1 MDIKRNIT
9 LLMDFYELTMS
20 NGYFINN
27 LKDDIAVFDLFYRK
41 NPDDAAYSIFV
52 GLEDIINYILNLHFD
67 DEDINYLKSLNIFN
81 DNFLNYLR
89 NFKFSGDLYA
99 FKEGSI
105 VYPNVPLVTVVAPL
119 IDCQLLET
127 AMLATVNHET
137 LIATKANRIVLA
149 SKGRSVS
156 DFGARRAHNID
167 SALYGAKAAY
177 IGGVNSTATTLAGQ
191 LFNIPV
197 SGTMAHSWVMA
208 FDSEYEAFLSYAKL
222 YPSNTILLIDTYDV
236 INSGLK
242 NAIKVAK
249 DYLIPNGY
257 KLKGVRIDSGDLAY
271 LSKKTR
277 IILDENG
284 LNDTII
290 IASNSLD
297 EYKIS
302 SLIEQGAKL
311 DSFGVGENLITSKS
325 DPVFGGVYKLAG
337 IYKNN
342 VLEPKIKISATL
354 EKITNPSFKEVY
366 RLYNEENKAIGDLLT
381 LKDEIIDENTQI
393 VDPLKPWKKI
403 DLKQFKIK
411 KMHIKIFEKGKLIY
425 EIPSI
430 LDTRNYVRYQIDNE
444 LWDEEKRFVLPHT
457 HYLDFSKALYDL
469 KIKLIEENKY
479 DEVKNL
485 CHPDFKFYSQVD
497 TPLNSE
503 QFIVQ
508 EKGHMDAFPGFTMR
522 IHEIF
527 ARDDKVACYL
537 IFEGVQTREFLGH
550 PASGRKVRF
559 SLMFMITLKDGKY
572 IEKRA
577 HYNTADI
584 LRLILPSN
592 SGHAAK

>member
-67 DEDINYLKSLNIFN
+67 DEDIAYLRSLNIFN
-81 DNFLNYLR
+81 DDFLNYLR

-127 AMLATVNHET
+127 AMLATINHET

-277 IILDENG
+277 KILDENG

-381 LKDEIIDENTQI
+381 LKDEIVDENTQI

-411 KMHIKIFEKGKLIY
+411 KMHHKIFEKGKLIY

-430 LDTRNYVRYQIDNE
+430 LDTRNYVKYQIDNE

-479 DEVKNL
+479 E
-485 CHPDFKFYSQVD
+485 
-497 TPLNSE
+497 
-503 QFIVQ
+503 
-508 EKGHMDAFPGFTMR
+508 
-522 IHEIF
+522 
-527 ARDDKVACYL
+527 
-537 IFEGVQTREFLGH
+537 
-550 PASGRKVRF
+550 
-559 SLMFMITLKDGKY
+559 
-572 IEKRA
+572 
-577 HYNTADI
+577 
-584 LRLILPSN
+584 
-592 SGHAAK
+592 

>member
-81 DNFLNYLR
+81 DDFLNYLR

-127 AMLATVNHET
+127 ALLATVNHET

-277 IILDENG
+277 KILDENG

-381 LKDEIIDENTQI
+381 LKDEIVDKNTQI

-403 DLKQFKIK
+403 DLRQFKIK
-411 KMHIKIFEKGKLIY
+411 KMHIKIFEIGKLIY

-479 DEVKNL
+479 E
-485 CHPDFKFYSQVD
+485 
-497 TPLNSE
+497 
-503 QFIVQ
+503 
-508 EKGHMDAFPGFTMR
+508 
-522 IHEIF
+522 
-527 ARDDKVACYL
+527 
-537 IFEGVQTREFLGH
+537 
-550 PASGRKVRF
+550 
-559 SLMFMITLKDGKY
+559 
-572 IEKRA
+572 
-577 HYNTADI
+577 
-584 LRLILPSN
+584 
-592 SGHAAK
+592 

>member
-20 NGYFINN
+20 NGYFIIN

-41 NPDDAAYSIFV
+41 NPDEAAYSIFV

-127 AMLATVNHET
+127 ALLATVNHET

-249 DYLIPNGY
+249 DYLISNGY

-277 IILDENG
+277 KILDENG

-381 LKDEIIDENTQI
+381 LKDEIIDKNTQI

-403 DLKQFKIK
+403 DLRQFKIK
-411 KMHIKIFEKGKLIY
+411 KKHIKIFEKGKLIY

-469 KIKLIEENKY
+469 KIKLIEEKKY
-479 DEVKNL
+479 E
-485 CHPDFKFYSQVD
+485 
-497 TPLNSE
+497 
-503 QFIVQ
+503 
-508 EKGHMDAFPGFTMR
+508 
-522 IHEIF
+522 
-527 ARDDKVACYL
+527 
-537 IFEGVQTREFLGH
+537 
-550 PASGRKVRF
+550 
-559 SLMFMITLKDGKY
+559 
-572 IEKRA
+572 
-577 HYNTADI
+577 
-584 LRLILPSN
+584 
-592 SGHAAK
+592 

>member
-67 DEDINYLKSLNIFN
+67 DEDINYLRSLNIFN

-127 AMLATVNHET
+127 ALLATVNHET

-222 YPSNTILLIDTYDV
+222 YSSNTILLIDTYDV

-277 IILDENG
+277 KILDENG

-381 LKDEIIDENTQI
+381 LKDEIINENTQI

-411 KMHIKIFEKGKLIY
+411 KMHHKIFEKGKLIY

-479 DEVKNL
+479 E
-485 CHPDFKFYSQVD
+485 
-497 TPLNSE
+497 
-503 QFIVQ
+503 
-508 EKGHMDAFPGFTMR
+508 
-522 IHEIF
+522 
-527 ARDDKVACYL
+527 
-537 IFEGVQTREFLGH
+537 
-550 PASGRKVRF
+550 
-559 SLMFMITLKDGKY
+559 
-572 IEKRA
+572 
-577 HYNTADI
+577 
-584 LRLILPSN
+584 
-592 SGHAAK
+592 

>member
-67 DEDINYLKSLNIFN
+67 DEDINYLRSLNIFN

-127 AMLATVNHET
+127 ALLATVNHET

-277 IILDENG
+277 KILDENG

-393 VDPLKPWKKI
+393 VDPLKPWKKL

-411 KMHIKIFEKGKLIY
+411 KMHHKIFEKGKLIY

-479 DEVKNL
+479 E
-485 CHPDFKFYSQVD
+485 
-497 TPLNSE
+497 
-503 QFIVQ
+503 
-508 EKGHMDAFPGFTMR
+508 
-522 IHEIF
+522 
-527 ARDDKVACYL
+527 
-537 IFEGVQTREFLGH
+537 
-550 PASGRKVRF
+550 
-559 SLMFMITLKDGKY
+559 
-572 IEKRA
+572 
-577 HYNTADI
+577 
-584 LRLILPSN
+584 
-592 SGHAAK
+592 

>member
-81 DNFLNYLR
+81 DDFLNYLR

-127 AMLATVNHET
+127 ALLATINHET

-277 IILDENG
+277 KILDENG

-290 IASNSLD
+290 VASNSLD

-381 LKDEIIDENTQI
+381 LKDEIVDENTQV

-411 KMHIKIFEKGKLIY
+411 KMHHKIFEKGKLIY

-479 DEVKNL
+479 E
-485 CHPDFKFYSQVD
+485 
-497 TPLNSE
+497 
-503 QFIVQ
+503 
-508 EKGHMDAFPGFTMR
+508 
-522 IHEIF
+522 
-527 ARDDKVACYL
+527 
-537 IFEGVQTREFLGH
+537 
-550 PASGRKVRF
+550 
-559 SLMFMITLKDGKY
+559 
-572 IEKRA
+572 
-577 HYNTADI
+577 
-584 LRLILPSN
+584 
-592 SGHAAK
+592 

>member
-67 DEDINYLKSLNIFN
+67 DEDINYLRSLNIFN
-81 DNFLNYLR
+81 DDFLNYLR

-127 AMLATVNHET
+127 ALLATVNHET

-277 IILDENG
+277 KILDENG

-381 LKDEIIDENTQI
+381 LKDEIVDENTQV

-411 KMHIKIFEKGKLIY
+411 KMHHKIFEKGKLIY

-469 KIKLIEENKY
+469 KINLIEENKY
-479 DEVKNL
+479 E
-485 CHPDFKFYSQVD
+485 
-497 TPLNSE
+497 
-503 QFIVQ
+503 
-508 EKGHMDAFPGFTMR
+508 
-522 IHEIF
+522 
-527 ARDDKVACYL
+527 
-537 IFEGVQTREFLGH
+537 
-550 PASGRKVRF
+550 
-559 SLMFMITLKDGKY
+559 
-572 IEKRA
+572 
-577 HYNTADI
+577 
-584 LRLILPSN
+584 
-592 SGHAAK
+592 

>member
-67 DEDINYLKSLNIFN
+67 DEDIAYLKSLNIFN
-81 DNFLNYLR
+81 DDFLNYLS

-127 AMLATVNHET
+127 AMLATINHET

-277 IILDENG
+277 KILDENG

-366 RLYNEENKAIGDLLT
+366 RFYNEENKAIGDLLT
-381 LKDEIIDENTQI
+381 LKDEIVDENTQV

-411 KMHIKIFEKGKLIY
+411 KMHHKIFEKGKLIY

-479 DEVKNL
+479 E
-485 CHPDFKFYSQVD
+485 
-497 TPLNSE
+497 
-503 QFIVQ
+503 
-508 EKGHMDAFPGFTMR
+508 
-522 IHEIF
+522 
-527 ARDDKVACYL
+527 
-537 IFEGVQTREFLGH
+537 
-550 PASGRKVRF
+550 
-559 SLMFMITLKDGKY
+559 
-572 IEKRA
+572 
-577 HYNTADI
+577 
-584 LRLILPSN
+584 
-592 SGHAAK
+592 

>member
-41 NPDDAAYSIFV
+41 NPDEAAYSIFV

-127 AMLATVNHET
+127 ALLATVNHET

-277 IILDENG
+277 KILDENG

-381 LKDEIIDENTQI
+381 LKNEIIDENTQI

-403 DLKQFKIK
+403 DLRQFKIK
-411 KMHIKIFEKGKLIY
+411 KMHHKIFEKGKLIY

-479 DEVKNL
+479 E
-485 CHPDFKFYSQVD
+485 
-497 TPLNSE
+497 
-503 QFIVQ
+503 
-508 EKGHMDAFPGFTMR
+508 
-522 IHEIF
+522 
-527 ARDDKVACYL
+527 
-537 IFEGVQTREFLGH
+537 
-550 PASGRKVRF
+550 
-559 SLMFMITLKDGKY
+559 
-572 IEKRA
+572 
-577 HYNTADI
+577 
-584 LRLILPSN
+584 
-592 SGHAAK
+592 

>member
-1 MDIKRNIT
+1 MNIKRNIT

-127 AMLATVNHET
+127 ALLATVNHET

-277 IILDENG
+277 KILDENG

-403 DLKQFKIK
+403 DLRQFKIK
-411 KMHIKIFEKGKLIY
+411 KMHHKIFEKGKLIY

-444 LWDEEKRFVLPHT
+444 MWDEEKRFVLPHT

-479 DEVKNL
+479 E
-485 CHPDFKFYSQVD
+485 
-497 TPLNSE
+497 
-503 QFIVQ
+503 
-508 EKGHMDAFPGFTMR
+508 
-522 IHEIF
+522 
-527 ARDDKVACYL
+527 
-537 IFEGVQTREFLGH
+537 
-550 PASGRKVRF
+550 
-559 SLMFMITLKDGKY
+559 
-572 IEKRA
+572 
-577 HYNTADI
+577 
-584 LRLILPSN
+584 
-592 SGHAAK
+592 

>member
-67 DEDINYLKSLNIFN
+67 DDDIAYLRSLNIFN
-81 DNFLNYLR
+81 DDFLNYLR

-127 AMLATVNHET
+127 AMLATINHET

-277 IILDENG
+277 KILDENG

-381 LKDEIIDENTQI
+381 LKDEIVDENTQI

-411 KMHIKIFEKGKLIY
+411 KMHHKIFEKGKLIY

-479 DEVKNL
+479 E
-485 CHPDFKFYSQVD
+485 
-497 TPLNSE
+497 
-503 QFIVQ
+503 
-508 EKGHMDAFPGFTMR
+508 
-522 IHEIF
+522 
-527 ARDDKVACYL
+527 
-537 IFEGVQTREFLGH
+537 
-550 PASGRKVRF
+550 
-559 SLMFMITLKDGKY
+559 
-572 IEKRA
+572 
-577 HYNTADI
+577 
-584 LRLILPSN
+584 
-592 SGHAAK
+592 

>member
-127 AMLATVNHET
+127 ALLATVNHET

-222 YPSNTILLIDTYDV
+222 LSSNTII
-236 INSGLK
+236 
-242 NAIKVAK
+242 
-249 DYLIPNGY
+249 LIPNGY

-277 IILDENG
+277 KILDENG

-290 IASNSLD
+290 VASNSLD

-403 DLKQFKIK
+403 DLRQFKIK
-411 KMHIKIFEKGKLIY
+411 KMHHKIFEKGKLIY

-479 DEVKNL
+479 E
-485 CHPDFKFYSQVD
+485 
-497 TPLNSE
+497 
-503 QFIVQ
+503 
-508 EKGHMDAFPGFTMR
+508 
-522 IHEIF
+522 
-527 ARDDKVACYL
+527 
-537 IFEGVQTREFLGH
+537 
-550 PASGRKVRF
+550 
-559 SLMFMITLKDGKY
+559 
-572 IEKRA
+572 
-577 HYNTADI
+577 
-584 LRLILPSN
+584 
-592 SGHAAK
+592 

>member
-81 DNFLNYLR
+81 DDFLNYLR

-127 AMLATVNHET
+127 ALLATVNHET

-277 IILDENG
+277 KILDENG

-403 DLKQFKIK
+403 NLKQFKIK
-411 KMHIKIFEKGKLIY
+411 KMHHKIFEKGKLIY

-479 DEVKNL
+479 E
-485 CHPDFKFYSQVD
+485 
-497 TPLNSE
+497 
-503 QFIVQ
+503 
-508 EKGHMDAFPGFTMR
+508 
-522 IHEIF
+522 
-527 ARDDKVACYL
+527 
-537 IFEGVQTREFLGH
+537 
-550 PASGRKVRF
+550 
-559 SLMFMITLKDGKY
+559 
-572 IEKRA
+572 
-577 HYNTADI
+577 
-584 LRLILPSN
+584 
-592 SGHAAK
+592 

>member
-67 DEDINYLKSLNIFN
+67 DEDINYLRSLNIFN
-81 DNFLNYLR
+81 DDFLNYLR

-127 AMLATVNHET
+127 ALLATINHET

-208 FDSEYEAFLSYAKL
+208 FDSEYEAFLSYAKF

-277 IILDENG
+277 KILDENG

-403 DLKQFKIK
+403 NLKQFKIK
-411 KMHIKIFEKGKLIY
+411 KMHHKIFEKGKLIY

-479 DEVKNL
+479 E
-485 CHPDFKFYSQVD
+485 
-497 TPLNSE
+497 
-503 QFIVQ
+503 
-508 EKGHMDAFPGFTMR
+508 
-522 IHEIF
+522 
-527 ARDDKVACYL
+527 
-537 IFEGVQTREFLGH
+537 
-550 PASGRKVRF
+550 
-559 SLMFMITLKDGKY
+559 
-572 IEKRA
+572 
-577 HYNTADI
+577 
-584 LRLILPSN
+584 
-592 SGHAAK
+592 

>member
-67 DEDINYLKSLNIFN
+67 DEDITYLRSLNIFN
-81 DNFLNYLR
+81 DDFLNYLR

-127 AMLATVNHET
+127 AMLATINHET

-277 IILDENG
+277 KILDENG

-381 LKDEIIDENTQI
+381 LKDEKIDENTQV

-411 KMHIKIFEKGKLIY
+411 KMHHKIFEKGKLIY

-469 KIKLIEENKY
+469 KINLIEKNKY
-479 DEVKNL
+479 E
-485 CHPDFKFYSQVD
+485 
-497 TPLNSE
+497 
-503 QFIVQ
+503 
-508 EKGHMDAFPGFTMR
+508 
-522 IHEIF
+522 
-527 ARDDKVACYL
+527 
-537 IFEGVQTREFLGH
+537 
-550 PASGRKVRF
+550 
-559 SLMFMITLKDGKY
+559 
-572 IEKRA
+572 
-577 HYNTADI
+577 
-584 LRLILPSN
+584 
-592 SGHAAK
+592 

>member
-81 DNFLNYLR
+81 DDFLNYLR

-127 AMLATVNHET
+127 ALLATVNHET

-277 IILDENG
+277 KILDENG

-290 IASNSLD
+290 VASNSLD

-381 LKDEIIDENTQI
+381 LKDEIVDENTQI

-411 KMHIKIFEKGKLIY
+411 KMHHKIFEKGKLIY

-479 DEVKNL
+479 E
-485 CHPDFKFYSQVD
+485 
-497 TPLNSE
+497 
-503 QFIVQ
+503 
-508 EKGHMDAFPGFTMR
+508 
-522 IHEIF
+522 
-527 ARDDKVACYL
+527 
-537 IFEGVQTREFLGH
+537 
-550 PASGRKVRF
+550 
-559 SLMFMITLKDGKY
+559 
-572 IEKRA
+572 
-577 HYNTADI
+577 
-584 LRLILPSN
+584 
-592 SGHAAK
+592 

>member
-27 LKDDIAVFDLFYRK
+27 LKDGIAVFDLFYRK

-67 DEDINYLKSLNIFN
+67 DEDIAYLRSLNIFN
-81 DNFLNYLR
+81 DDFLNYLR

-277 IILDENG
+277 KILDENG

-381 LKDEIIDENTQI
+381 LKDEIVDENTQI

-411 KMHIKIFEKGKLIY
+411 KMHHKIFEKGKLIY

-457 HYLDFSKALYDL
+457 YYLDFSKTLYDL
-469 KIKLIEENKY
+469 KIKLIEENK
-479 DEVKNL
+479 
-485 CHPDFKFYSQVD
+485 
-497 TPLNSE
+497 
-503 QFIVQ
+503 
-508 EKGHMDAFPGFTMR
+508 
-522 IHEIF
+522 
-527 ARDDKVACYL
+527 
-537 IFEGVQTREFLGH
+537 FE
-550 PASGRKVRF
+550 
-559 SLMFMITLKDGKY
+559 
-572 IEKRA
+572 
-577 HYNTADI
+577 
-584 LRLILPSN
+584 
-592 SGHAAK
+592 

>member
-67 DEDINYLKSLNIFN
+67 DEDINYLRSLNIFN
-81 DNFLNYLR
+81 DDFLNYLR

-127 AMLATVNHET
+127 ALLATVNHET

-277 IILDENG
+277 KILDENG

-290 IASNSLD
+290 VASNSLD

-311 DSFGVGENLITSKS
+311 DSFGVGENLIISKS

-381 LKDEIIDENTQI
+381 LKDEIVDENTQI

-403 DLKQFKIK
+403 DLRQFKIK
-411 KMHIKIFEKGKLIY
+411 KMHHKIFEKGKLIY

-479 DEVKNL
+479 E
-485 CHPDFKFYSQVD
+485 
-497 TPLNSE
+497 
-503 QFIVQ
+503 
-508 EKGHMDAFPGFTMR
+508 
-522 IHEIF
+522 
-527 ARDDKVACYL
+527 
-537 IFEGVQTREFLGH
+537 
-550 PASGRKVRF
+550 
-559 SLMFMITLKDGKY
+559 
-572 IEKRA
+572 
-577 HYNTADI
+577 
-584 LRLILPSN
+584 
-592 SGHAAK
+592 

>member
-67 DEDINYLKSLNIFN
+67 DEDINYLRSLNIFN
-81 DNFLNYLR
+81 DDFLNYLR

-127 AMLATVNHET
+127 AMLATINHET

-277 IILDENG
+277 KILDENG

-325 DPVFGGVYKLAG
+325 DPAFGGVYKLAG

-411 KMHIKIFEKGKLIY
+411 KMHHKIFEKGKLIY

-479 DEVKNL
+479 E
-485 CHPDFKFYSQVD
+485 
-497 TPLNSE
+497 
-503 QFIVQ
+503 
-508 EKGHMDAFPGFTMR
+508 
-522 IHEIF
+522 
-527 ARDDKVACYL
+527 
-537 IFEGVQTREFLGH
+537 
-550 PASGRKVRF
+550 
-559 SLMFMITLKDGKY
+559 
-572 IEKRA
+572 
-577 HYNTADI
+577 
-584 LRLILPSN
+584 
-592 SGHAAK
+592 

>member
-41 NPDDAAYSIFV
+41 NPDEAAYSIFV

-67 DEDINYLKSLNIFN
+67 DEDINYLRSLNIFN
-81 DNFLNYLR
+81 DDFLNYLR

-127 AMLATVNHET
+127 ALLATVNHET

-277 IILDENG
+277 KILDENG

-403 DLKQFKIK
+403 DLRQFKIK
-411 KMHIKIFEKGKLIY
+411 KMHHKIFEKGKLIY

-444 LWDEEKRFVLPHT
+444 LWDEEKRFVLSHT

-479 DEVKNL
+479 E
-485 CHPDFKFYSQVD
+485 
-497 TPLNSE
+497 
-503 QFIVQ
+503 
-508 EKGHMDAFPGFTMR
+508 
-522 IHEIF
+522 
-527 ARDDKVACYL
+527 
-537 IFEGVQTREFLGH
+537 
-550 PASGRKVRF
+550 
-559 SLMFMITLKDGKY
+559 
-572 IEKRA
+572 
-577 HYNTADI
+577 
-584 LRLILPSN
+584 
-592 SGHAAK
+592 

>member
-67 DEDINYLKSLNIFN
+67 DEDIAYLKSLNIFN
-81 DNFLNYLR
+81 DDFLNYLR

-127 AMLATVNHET
+127 ALLATVNHET

-277 IILDENG
+277 KILDENG

-381 LKDEIIDENTQI
+381 LKDEIVDENTQI

-411 KMHIKIFEKGKLIY
+411 KMHHKIFEKGKLIY

-479 DEVKNL
+479 E
-485 CHPDFKFYSQVD
+485 
-497 TPLNSE
+497 
-503 QFIVQ
+503 
-508 EKGHMDAFPGFTMR
+508 
-522 IHEIF
+522 
-527 ARDDKVACYL
+527 
-537 IFEGVQTREFLGH
+537 
-550 PASGRKVRF
+550 
-559 SLMFMITLKDGKY
+559 
-572 IEKRA
+572 
-577 HYNTADI
+577 
-584 LRLILPSN
+584 
-592 SGHAAK
+592 

>member
-41 NPDDAAYSIFV
+41 NPDEAAYSIFV

-127 AMLATVNHET
+127 ALLATVNHET

-277 IILDENG
+277 KILDENG

-366 RLYNEENKAIGDLLT
+366 RLYNDENKAIGDLLT
-381 LKDEIIDENTQI
+381 LKNEIIDENTQI
-393 VDPLKPWKKI
+393 VDPLKPRKKL

-411 KMHIKIFEKGKLIY
+411 KMHHKIFEKGKLIY

-479 DEVKNL
+479 E
-485 CHPDFKFYSQVD
+485 
-497 TPLNSE
+497 
-503 QFIVQ
+503 
-508 EKGHMDAFPGFTMR
+508 
-522 IHEIF
+522 
-527 ARDDKVACYL
+527 
-537 IFEGVQTREFLGH
+537 
-550 PASGRKVRF
+550 
-559 SLMFMITLKDGKY
+559 
-572 IEKRA
+572 
-577 HYNTADI
+577 
-584 LRLILPSN
+584 
-592 SGHAAK
+592 

>member
-41 NPDDAAYSIFV
+41 NPDEAAYSIFV

-127 AMLATVNHET
+127 ALLATVNHET

-208 FDSEYEAFLSYAKL
+208 FDNEYEAFLSYAKL

-277 IILDENG
+277 KILDENG

-381 LKDEIIDENTQI
+381 LKNEIIDENTQI
-393 VDPLKPWKKI
+393 VDPLKPRKKL

-411 KMHIKIFEKGKLIY
+411 KMHHKIFEKGKLIY

-457 HYLDFSKALYDL
+457 HYLDFSKALYEL

-479 DEVKNL
+479 E
-485 CHPDFKFYSQVD
+485 
-497 TPLNSE
+497 
-503 QFIVQ
+503 
-508 EKGHMDAFPGFTMR
+508 
-522 IHEIF
+522 
-527 ARDDKVACYL
+527 
-537 IFEGVQTREFLGH
+537 
-550 PASGRKVRF
+550 
-559 SLMFMITLKDGKY
+559 
-572 IEKRA
+572 
-577 HYNTADI
+577 
-584 LRLILPSN
+584 
-592 SGHAAK
+592 

>member
-67 DEDINYLKSLNIFN
+67 DEDITYLRSLNIFN
-81 DNFLNYLR
+81 DDFLNYLS

-127 AMLATVNHET
+127 ALLATVNHET

-277 IILDENG
+277 KILDENG

-411 KMHIKIFEKGKLIY
+411 KMHHKIFEKGKLIY

-479 DEVKNL
+479 E
-485 CHPDFKFYSQVD
+485 
-497 TPLNSE
+497 
-503 QFIVQ
+503 
-508 EKGHMDAFPGFTMR
+508 
-522 IHEIF
+522 
-527 ARDDKVACYL
+527 
-537 IFEGVQTREFLGH
+537 
-550 PASGRKVRF
+550 
-559 SLMFMITLKDGKY
+559 
-572 IEKRA
+572 
-577 HYNTADI
+577 
-584 LRLILPSN
+584 
-592 SGHAAK
+592 

>member
-9 LLMDFYELTMS
+9 LSMDFYELTMS

-67 DEDINYLKSLNIFN
+67 DEDIAYLRSLNIFN
-81 DNFLNYLR
+81 DDFLNYLR

-277 IILDENG
+277 KILDENG

-381 LKDEIIDENTQI
+381 LKDEIVDENTQI

-403 DLKQFKIK
+403 DLRQFKIK
-411 KMHIKIFEKGKLIY
+411 KMHHKIFEKGKLIY

-479 DEVKNL
+479 E
-485 CHPDFKFYSQVD
+485 
-497 TPLNSE
+497 
-503 QFIVQ
+503 
-508 EKGHMDAFPGFTMR
+508 
-522 IHEIF
+522 
-527 ARDDKVACYL
+527 
-537 IFEGVQTREFLGH
+537 
-550 PASGRKVRF
+550 
-559 SLMFMITLKDGKY
+559 
-572 IEKRA
+572 
-577 HYNTADI
+577 
-584 LRLILPSN
+584 
-592 SGHAAK
+592 

>member
-67 DEDINYLKSLNIFN
+67 DEDIAYLRSLNIFN
-81 DNFLNYLR
+81 DDFLNYLR

-277 IILDENG
+277 KILDENG

-381 LKDEIIDENTQI
+381 LKDEIVDENTQI

-411 KMHIKIFEKGKLIY
+411 KMHHKIFEKGKLIY

-479 DEVKNL
+479 E
-485 CHPDFKFYSQVD
+485 
-497 TPLNSE
+497 
-503 QFIVQ
+503 
-508 EKGHMDAFPGFTMR
+508 
-522 IHEIF
+522 
-527 ARDDKVACYL
+527 
-537 IFEGVQTREFLGH
+537 
-550 PASGRKVRF
+550 
-559 SLMFMITLKDGKY
+559 
-572 IEKRA
+572 
-577 HYNTADI
+577 
-584 LRLILPSN
+584 
-592 SGHAAK
+592 

>member
-67 DEDINYLKSLNIFN
+67 DEDINYLRSLNIFN
-81 DNFLNYLR
+81 DDFLNYLR

-127 AMLATVNHET
+127 ALLATVNHET

-249 DYLIPNGY
+249 DYLIPSGY

-277 IILDENG
+277 KILDENG

-381 LKDEIIDENTQI
+381 LKDEIVDENTQV

-411 KMHIKIFEKGKLIY
+411 KMHHKIFEKGKLIY

-479 DEVKNL
+479 E
-485 CHPDFKFYSQVD
+485 
-497 TPLNSE
+497 
-503 QFIVQ
+503 
-508 EKGHMDAFPGFTMR
+508 
-522 IHEIF
+522 
-527 ARDDKVACYL
+527 
-537 IFEGVQTREFLGH
+537 
-550 PASGRKVRF
+550 
-559 SLMFMITLKDGKY
+559 
-572 IEKRA
+572 
-577 HYNTADI
+577 
-584 LRLILPSN
+584 
-592 SGHAAK
+592 

>member
-81 DNFLNYLR
+81 DDFLNYLR

-127 AMLATVNHET
+127 ALLATVNHET

-277 IILDENG
+277 KILDENG

-411 KMHIKIFEKGKLIY
+411 KMHHKIFEKGKLIY

-444 LWDEEKRFVLPHT
+444 MWDEEKRFVLPHT

-479 DEVKNL
+479 E
-485 CHPDFKFYSQVD
+485 
-497 TPLNSE
+497 
-503 QFIVQ
+503 
-508 EKGHMDAFPGFTMR
+508 
-522 IHEIF
+522 
-527 ARDDKVACYL
+527 
-537 IFEGVQTREFLGH
+537 
-550 PASGRKVRF
+550 
-559 SLMFMITLKDGKY
+559 
-572 IEKRA
+572 
-577 HYNTADI
+577 
-584 LRLILPSN
+584 
-592 SGHAAK
+592 

>member
-41 NPDDAAYSIFV
+41 NPDEAAYSIFV

-67 DEDINYLKSLNIFN
+67 SEDINYLKSLNIFN
-81 DNFLNYLR
+81 DDFLNYLR

-127 AMLATVNHET
+127 ALLATVNHET

-277 IILDENG
+277 KILDENG

-381 LKDEIIDENTQI
+381 LKDEIVDENTQI

-411 KMHIKIFEKGKLIY
+411 KMHHKIFEKGKLIY

-430 LDTRNYVRYQIDNE
+430 LDTRNYVRYQVDNE

-457 HYLDFSKALYDL
+457 HYLDFSKALYNL

-479 DEVKNL
+479 E
-485 CHPDFKFYSQVD
+485 
-497 TPLNSE
+497 
-503 QFIVQ
+503 
-508 EKGHMDAFPGFTMR
+508 
-522 IHEIF
+522 
-527 ARDDKVACYL
+527 
-537 IFEGVQTREFLGH
+537 
-550 PASGRKVRF
+550 
-559 SLMFMITLKDGKY
+559 
-572 IEKRA
+572 
-577 HYNTADI
+577 
-584 LRLILPSN
+584 
-592 SGHAAK
+592 

>member
-41 NPDDAAYSIFV
+41 NPDEAAYSIFV

-127 AMLATVNHET
+127 ALLATVNHET

-249 DYLIPNGY
+249 DYLISNGY

-277 IILDENG
+277 KILDENG

-366 RLYNEENKAIGDLLT
+366 RLYNDENKAIGDLLT
-381 LKDEIIDENTQI
+381 LKDEIVDENTQI
-393 VDPLKPWKKI
+393 VDPLKPWKKL

-411 KMHIKIFEKGKLIY
+411 KMHHKIFEKGKLIY

-469 KIKLIEENKY
+469 KIKLIEEKKY
-479 DEVKNL
+479 E
-485 CHPDFKFYSQVD
+485 
-497 TPLNSE
+497 
-503 QFIVQ
+503 
-508 EKGHMDAFPGFTMR
+508 
-522 IHEIF
+522 
-527 ARDDKVACYL
+527 
-537 IFEGVQTREFLGH
+537 
-550 PASGRKVRF
+550 
-559 SLMFMITLKDGKY
+559 
-572 IEKRA
+572 
-577 HYNTADI
+577 
-584 LRLILPSN
+584 
-592 SGHAAK
+592 

>member
-67 DEDINYLKSLNIFN
+67 DEDIAYLRSLNIFN
-81 DNFLNYLR
+81 DDFLNYLR
-89 NFKFSGDLYA
+89 NFKFSGDIYA

-127 AMLATVNHET
+127 ALLATVNHET

-242 NAIKVAK
+242 NAIKVAT

-277 IILDENG
+277 KILDENG

-411 KMHIKIFEKGKLIY
+411 KMHHKIFEKGKLIY

-444 LWDEEKRFVLPHT
+444 MWDEEKRFVLPHT

-479 DEVKNL
+479 E
-485 CHPDFKFYSQVD
+485 
-497 TPLNSE
+497 
-503 QFIVQ
+503 
-508 EKGHMDAFPGFTMR
+508 
-522 IHEIF
+522 
-527 ARDDKVACYL
+527 
-537 IFEGVQTREFLGH
+537 
-550 PASGRKVRF
+550 
-559 SLMFMITLKDGKY
+559 
-572 IEKRA
+572 
-577 HYNTADI
+577 
-584 LRLILPSN
+584 
-592 SGHAAK
+592 

>member
-67 DEDINYLKSLNIFN
+67 DDDIAYLRSLNIFN
-81 DNFLNYLR
+81 DDFLNYLR

-127 AMLATVNHET
+127 ALLAIVNHET

-277 IILDENG
+277 KILDENG

-411 KMHIKIFEKGKLIY
+411 KMHHKIFEKGKLIY

-479 DEVKNL
+479 E
-485 CHPDFKFYSQVD
+485 
-497 TPLNSE
+497 
-503 QFIVQ
+503 
-508 EKGHMDAFPGFTMR
+508 
-522 IHEIF
+522 
-527 ARDDKVACYL
+527 
-537 IFEGVQTREFLGH
+537 
-550 PASGRKVRF
+550 
-559 SLMFMITLKDGKY
+559 
-572 IEKRA
+572 
-577 HYNTADI
+577 
-584 LRLILPSN
+584 
-592 SGHAAK
+592 

>member
-67 DEDINYLKSLNIFN
+67 DEDINYLRSLNIFN
-81 DNFLNYLR
+81 DDFLNYLR

-277 IILDENG
+277 KILDENG

-290 IASNSLD
+290 VASNSLD

-381 LKDEIIDENTQI
+381 LKDEIVDENTQV

-411 KMHIKIFEKGKLIY
+411 KMHHKIFEKGKLIY

-479 DEVKNL
+479 E
-485 CHPDFKFYSQVD
+485 
-497 TPLNSE
+497 
-503 QFIVQ
+503 
-508 EKGHMDAFPGFTMR
+508 
-522 IHEIF
+522 
-527 ARDDKVACYL
+527 
-537 IFEGVQTREFLGH
+537 
-550 PASGRKVRF
+550 
-559 SLMFMITLKDGKY
+559 
-572 IEKRA
+572 
-577 HYNTADI
+577 
-584 LRLILPSN
+584 
-592 SGHAAK
+592 

>member
-52 GLEDIINYILNLHFD
+52 GLEDIINYILNLHFY

-81 DNFLNYLR
+81 DDFLNYLR

-127 AMLATVNHET
+127 ALLATVNHET

-277 IILDENG
+277 KILDENG

-381 LKDEIIDENTQI
+381 LKDEIVDENTQI

-411 KMHIKIFEKGKLIY
+411 KMHHKIFEKGKLIY

-479 DEVKNL
+479 E
-485 CHPDFKFYSQVD
+485 
-497 TPLNSE
+497 
-503 QFIVQ
+503 
-508 EKGHMDAFPGFTMR
+508 
-522 IHEIF
+522 
-527 ARDDKVACYL
+527 
-537 IFEGVQTREFLGH
+537 
-550 PASGRKVRF
+550 
-559 SLMFMITLKDGKY
+559 
-572 IEKRA
+572 
-577 HYNTADI
+577 
-584 LRLILPSN
+584 
-592 SGHAAK
+592 

>member
-81 DNFLNYLR
+81 DDFLNYLR

-127 AMLATVNHET
+127 ALLATVNHET

-277 IILDENG
+277 KILDENG

-290 IASNSLD
+290 VASNSLD

-411 KMHIKIFEKGKLIY
+411 KMHHKIFEKGKLIY

-457 HYLDFSKALYDL
+457 HYLDFSNALYDL

-479 DEVKNL
+479 E
-485 CHPDFKFYSQVD
+485 
-497 TPLNSE
+497 
-503 QFIVQ
+503 
-508 EKGHMDAFPGFTMR
+508 
-522 IHEIF
+522 
-527 ARDDKVACYL
+527 
-537 IFEGVQTREFLGH
+537 
-550 PASGRKVRF
+550 
-559 SLMFMITLKDGKY
+559 
-572 IEKRA
+572 
-577 HYNTADI
+577 
-584 LRLILPSN
+584 
-592 SGHAAK
+592 

>member
-127 AMLATVNHET
+127 ALLATVNHET

-277 IILDENG
+277 KILDENG

-411 KMHIKIFEKGKLIY
+411 KMHHKIFEKGKLIY

-479 DEVKNL
+479 E
-485 CHPDFKFYSQVD
+485 
-497 TPLNSE
+497 
-503 QFIVQ
+503 
-508 EKGHMDAFPGFTMR
+508 
-522 IHEIF
+522 
-527 ARDDKVACYL
+527 
-537 IFEGVQTREFLGH
+537 
-550 PASGRKVRF
+550 
-559 SLMFMITLKDGKY
+559 
-572 IEKRA
+572 
-577 HYNTADI
+577 
-584 LRLILPSN
+584 
-592 SGHAAK
+592 